1 MGGNNSRESR
11 RQGPKVIRTN
21 LDGLTAEETAD
32 FSPNSENGII
42 RPGAANER
50 SFGSL
55 QTGGEFKTSARL
67 PGRLMLTIT
76 ILALIFITII
86 TWLVSRMPEK

>member
-1 MGGNNSRESR
+1 VRDFIKGGNYSRESR
-11 RQGPKVIRTN
+11 RRGPKVVRARLNNPTQ
-21 LDGLTAEETAD
+21 
-32 FSPNSENGII
+32 SSMNSENGII
-42 RPGAANER
+42 RPDPDNEK
-50 SFGSL
+50 SFGDL
-55 QTGGEFKTSARL
+55 QTGGDVKPPIQL

>member
-1 MGGNNSRESR
+1 MRPDPDNEKSFRDVESGGDVKPSV
-11 RQGPKVIRTN
+11 Q
-21 LDGLTAEETAD
+21 
-32 FSPNSENGII
+32 
-42 RPGAANER
+42 
-50 SFGSL
+50 
-55 QTGGEFKTSARL
+55 L